1 MEPELEHTL
10 PGVPGSQGAGAG
22 TEEDSKRVA
31 LCACVCVVR
40 VLAVHC
46 SVGVSRPVLC
56 IYVSR
61 VYVPV

>member
-31 LCACVCVVR
+31 LCACVWSACLLSTALWV
-40 VLAVHC
+40 
-46 SVGVSRPVLC
+46 
-56 IYVSR
+56 
-61 VYVPV
+61 

>member
-22 TEEDSKRVA
+22 TEKDSKRVA
-31 LCACVCVVR
+31 VWGRACMAC

-46 SVGVSRPVLC
+46 TLSV
-56 IYVSR
+56 
-61 VYVPV
+61 